1 MIKKT
6 RILVALLITF
16 SLGQAVAQ
24 KSAFNSAFLL
34 VQDDQ
39 YSKANNLISSLSGA
53 ESDFISGEIAYRKG
67 DMSKAQE
74 LFNKAAADVKSPW
87 GLVGLGHLSM
97 QKGDLTSATANFDKA
112 VKVNKKNAPTYE
124 IISRICLSLDKQDTA
139 TAMKYLEKGLDVN
152 NKFAPFQIVKG
163 NLSAIK
169 GDFGAAANDY
179 QRALF
184 FDASNAEASRELGV
198 LYTKAKN
205 YRDGLEALKK
215 SISLDADQIT
225 VYKNL
230 GDLYYTFGKYADA
243 EENYKI
249 YMERCEKSTEDLARF
264 AFILFF
270 NKKYSE
276 SSAVLDELLSKGATA
291 SVLYRVKGYVACET
305 DDVKGGLGYMEKF
318 FAAHNPDKILSS
330 DYAYYAKLLK
340 KNGQDSL
347 AAVKYEKAIVLDST
361 IVENYDA
368 LADLYSK
375 RGDHLN
381 AVRIFTKLLTVKN
394 DPANINFSIGKEY
407 YYQGYL
413 LSTQTKSADGS
424 PVLTPDAIESYK
436 KAVEAFLLVQKFS
449 PNYVWGY
456 IWEGRSA
463 AQLDPQAVTSASK
476 EAYEK
481 ALNILSQDP
490 QKGAK
495 SKVEC
500 LKSIGWYY
508 LANSDRAS
516 NGQKEELKKQA
527 VDKYTQV
534 LAIDPTDAQAKA
546 ALASLKK

>member
-1 MIKKT
+1 
-6 RILVALLITF
+6 
-16 SLGQAVAQ
+16 
-24 KSAFNSAFLL
+24 
-34 VQDDQ
+34 
-39 YSKANNLISSLSGA
+39 
-53 ESDFISGEIAYRKG
+53 
-67 DMSKAQE
+67 
-74 LFNKAAADVKSPW
+74 
-87 GLVGLGHLSM
+87 LSM
-97 QKGDLTSATANFDKA
+97 QKGDLASATANFDKA